1 MVTASATHRDNITV
15 MYRLSL
21 PVYTANDSNASRGRL
36 KAHKEFKLYWKLKR
50 RPPKLLQPQENV
62 RCYIIVKR
70 GAVPCRKCGNR
81 VQRLKDARTEAQKE
95 IEALKAQKNKDFADF
110 EKQYTGSTDD
120 IVSKANAD
128 TETQLKE
135 VTAAYN
141 KNKAQVVEKL
151 LSGIVNVQPQVHPNA
166 KRAA

>member
-1 MVTASATHRDNITV
+1 MAQSAQGIQTLLEAEKEASKVVATA
-15 MYRLSL
+15 
-21 PVYTANDSNASRGRL
+21 
-36 KAHKEFKLYWKLKR
+36 
-50 RPPKLLQPQENV
+50 
-62 RCYIIVKR
+62 
-70 GAVPCRKCGNR
+70 RKYR

-95 IEALKAQKNKDFADF
+95 IEALKAQKNKEHADF

-141 KNKAQVVEKL
+141 RNKAQVIDKL
-151 LSGIVNVQPQVHPNA
+151 LAGIVNVQPQIHQNA
-166 KRAA
+166 KQVKRAA